1 MARLNKYTA
10 AANAVNLTTETPPT
24 IGNYYQSSY
33 YTTSLL
39 TTSVTTASPLPK
51 IYDSGEDLSLD
62 IVESDI
68 EGDLEE
74 DDIDDDGDELDEI
87 DLEEKTNIDNVGLA
101 ATNTDIAN
109 GEGTNN
115 QIQIHII

>member
-10 AANAVNLTTETPPT
+10 AANAVNLTTENPPT
-24 IGNYYQSSY
+24 LGNYYQSSY
-33 YTTSLL
+33 YTTSIL

-51 IYDSGEDLSLD
+51 VYDSGEDLSLD

-68 EGDLEE
+68 EDDLEE
-74 DDIDDDGDELDEI
+74 DDEIDDIGDEIDDEI

-115 QIQIHII
+115 